1 MQPTTDYVNIGGP
14 LINPSEYATKNEIN
28 EKLDNYATV
37 KQATDIAR
45 NITDSALENGYYT
58 SSEIDGK
65 LDCKSNTDHTHTD
78 LTLKTLNDMPIIG
91 DNGEFITTYPFIPTV
106 GWYPFN
112 VMQNL
117 DFHNKVKS
125 GYIWRLC
132 AYNDTIFQI
141 VNNGYVR
148 LTIDKRGT
156 YIDKN
161 LRCDTI
167 NGINTSDISL
177 NTHNHDDKYALV
189 DHTHDDK
196 YSKLDHNH
204 NDKYALVDHTHD
216 DKYALVDHTHDDK
229 YSKLDHAH
237 EYNDIKNNYF
247 QEKVETEYG
256 REDDYHYVVY
266 DASEKLKEAQEGD
279 LKSGVV
285 RMKIRFFENV
295 EITATA
301 TSLTI
306 KVGTKQFIFTESG
319 LSNSSEKA

>member
-1 MQPTTDYVNIGGP
+1 MSETNVTIINMQPTTDYVNIGGP

-65 LDCKSNTDHTHTD
+65 LDCKSNTDHTHTNIYNELTINSNSFKLLSSKSKYTTFIVGKKDKNYESAVIGYGDDYMGKYLYMRINGGKQLTLYGDRATLEAD
-78 LTLKTLNDMPIIG
+78 LTVTSL
-91 DNGEFITTYPFIPTV
+91 
-106 GWYPFN
+106 
-112 VMQNL
+112 
-117 DFHNKVKS
+117 
-125 GYIWRLC
+125 
-132 AYNDTIFQI
+132 
-141 VNNGYVR
+141 
-148 LTIDKRGT
+148 
-156 YIDKN
+156 
-161 LRCDTI
+161 
-167 NGINTSDISL
+167 NGITPSTISL

-196 YSKLDHNH
+196 YSKLDH
-204 NDKYALVDHTHD
+204 T
-216 DKYALVDHTHDDK
+216 
-229 YSKLDHAH
+229 H
-237 EYNDIKNNYF
+237 EYNDLKDNYF
-247 QEKVETEYG
+247 QEKVETENG

-319 LSNSSEKA
+319 LSNSIEKA

>member
-1 MQPTTDYVNIGGP
+1 MSETNVTIINMQPTTDYVNIGGP

-65 LDCKSNTDHTHTD
+65 LDCKSNTDHTHTNIYNELTINSNSFKLLSSKSKYTTFTMGKKDKNYESAVVGYGDDYMGKYLYMRINGGKQLTLYGDRATLEAD
-78 LTLKTLNDMPIIG
+78 LTVTSL
-91 DNGEFITTYPFIPTV
+91 
-106 GWYPFN
+106 
-112 VMQNL
+112 
-117 DFHNKVKS
+117 
-125 GYIWRLC
+125 
-132 AYNDTIFQI
+132 
-141 VNNGYVR
+141 
-148 LTIDKRGT
+148 
-156 YIDKN
+156 
-161 LRCDTI
+161 
-167 NGINTSDISL
+167 NGITPSTISL
-177 NTHNHDDKYALV
+177 NTHN
-189 DHTHDDK
+189 
-196 YSKLDHNH
+196 
-204 NDKYALVDHTHD
+204 HD

-247 QEKVETEYG
+247 QEKVETENG

>member
-1 MQPTTDYVNIGGP
+1 MSTSLSEVNKINLINIQPTTKYVDKNGPSTNPEYYVKKVDLDKQLSNIP
-14 LINPSEYATKNEIN
+14 TNDTVVSISKNLITNA
-28 EKLDNYATV
+28 LDNYYD
-37 KQATDIAR
+37 KDH
-45 NITDSALENGYYT
+45 
-58 SSEIDGK
+58 IDGQ
-65 LDCKSNTDHTHTD
+65 LSCKSNTDHTHTD

-117 DFHNKVKS
+117 DFHNKVKP

-132 AYNDTIFQI
+132 AYTDTIFQI

-148 LTIDKRGT
+148 LTIDKYGT

-216 DKYALVDHTHDDK
+216 DKY
-229 YSKLDHAH
+229 SKLDHTH
-237 EYNDIKNNYF
+237 EYNDLKDNYF
-247 QEKVETEYG
+247 QEKVETENG

-295 EITATA
+295 EIRANA
-301 TSLTI
+301 SSITI
-306 KVGTKQFIFTESG
+306 KVGKKEFKFTATG
-319 LSNSSEKA
+319 LTNN

>member
-1 MQPTTDYVNIGGP
+1 MSETNVTIINMQPTTDYVNIGGP

-91 DNGEFITTYPFIPTV
+91 NTDLITTYPFIPTV

-117 DFHNKVKS
+117 DFHNKVKP

-132 AYNDTIFQI
+132 AYTDTIFQI

-148 LTIDKRGT
+148 LTIDKYGT

-196 YSKLDHNH
+196 Y
-204 NDKYALVDHTHD
+204 
-216 DKYALVDHTHDDK
+216 ALVDHTHDDK
-229 YSKLDHAH
+229 YSKLDHTH
-237 EYNDIKNNYF
+237 EYNDLKDNYF
-247 QEKVETEYG
+247 QEKVETENG

-319 LSNSSEKA
+319 LSNSIEKA

>member
-1 MQPTTDYVNIGGP
+1 MSETNVTIINMQPTTDYVNIGGP

-65 LDCKSNTDHTHTD
+65 LDCKSNTDHTHTNIYNELTINSNSFKLLSAKNTYTHFTLGKKDKNYESAVVGYGDDYKGKYLYMRINGGKQLTLYGDRATLEAD
-78 LTLKTLNDMPIIG
+78 LTVTSL
-91 DNGEFITTYPFIPTV
+91 
-106 GWYPFN
+106 
-112 VMQNL
+112 
-117 DFHNKVKS
+117 
-125 GYIWRLC
+125 
-132 AYNDTIFQI
+132 
-141 VNNGYVR
+141 
-148 LTIDKRGT
+148 
-156 YIDKN
+156 
-161 LRCDTI
+161 
-167 NGINTSDISL
+167 NGITPSTISL

-216 DKYALVDHTHDDK
+216 DKY
-229 YSKLDHAH
+229 SKLDHAH

-247 QEKVETEYG
+247 QEKVETENG

-319 LSNSSEKA
+319 LSNSIEKA